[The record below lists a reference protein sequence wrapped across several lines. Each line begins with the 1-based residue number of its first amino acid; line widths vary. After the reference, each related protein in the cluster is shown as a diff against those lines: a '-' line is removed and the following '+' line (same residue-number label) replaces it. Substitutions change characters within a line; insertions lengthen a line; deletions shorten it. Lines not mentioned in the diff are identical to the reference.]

1 MTTQPDKTTDEQIVD
16 ALKGATCRLGT
27 AEIELKAA
35 QENYGKAL
43 TAFNQ
48 RFAPQAKTAG

>member
-1 MTTQPDKTTDEQIVD
+1 MTPETDERIVD
-16 ALKGATCRLGT
+16 ALKGATHRLGT

-35 QENYGKAL
+35 QESYGKAL